1 MKYLIYPIII
11 CFIVFGNV
19 SNAIANISNEIANTK
34 EIELRHY
41 KKINLPYSSAE
52 LEKYY
57 YWGENGLQLSPD
69 MPFPLRFTNKEFSYK
84 PKLFDYLAKTPFY
97 FPHCYF
103 YYKNILYKGVIQMA
117 MGDNDQAVFT
127 FQLYS
132 YDDQG
137 GVIDAILLYKV
148 QGGEISY
155 WNDFIINPNG
165 KILITQYQQDNLI
178 ESDENPNELIIN
190 PENNQIDTKT
200 VEFQMTPSGIFNSV
214 EK

>member
-1 MKYLIYPIII
+1 MKLFRKYLIIF
-11 CFIVFGNV
+11 FISYLSVNYAFSTNV
-19 SNAIANISNEIANTK
+19 TS
-34 EIELRHY
+34 ELNYY
-41 KKINLPYSSAE
+41 KKINLPYSSNE
-52 LEKYY
+52 LKKYY
-57 YWGENGLQLSPD
+57 YWGEYGLYLSPD

-84 PKLFDYLAKTPFY
+84 PKLFDYLAKTTFY

-148 QGGEISY
+148 KGGEISY

-165 KILITQYQQDNLI
+165 KILITQYQQENLF
-178 ESDENPNELIIN
+178 EDDEEPK
-190 PENNQIDTKT
+190 NNQIDTKT
-200 VEFQMTPSGIFNSV
+200 VEFQMTPSGIFNSTK
-214 EK
+214 E

>member
-19 SNAIANISNEIANTK
+19 SNAIANTK
-34 EIELRHY
+34 ENELRHY
-41 KKINLPYSSAE
+41 TKINLPYSSDE

-57 YWGENGLQLSPD
+57 YWGEHGLQLSPD

-84 PKLFDYLAKTPFY
+84 PKLFDYLAKTTFY
-97 FPHCYF
+97 FPLCYF

-117 MGDNDQAVFT
+117 ISDNDEKIFT
-127 FQLYS
+127 FQVYS
-132 YDDQG
+132 YNDQG

-148 QGGEISY
+148 QRGEISY

-165 KILITQYQQDNLI
+165 KILITQYQQVNLF
-178 ESDENPNELIIN
+178 EDDEEPKD
-190 PENNQIDTKT
+190 NQIETKI

>member
-19 SNAIANISNEIANTK
+19 SNAITNTK
-34 EIELRHY
+34 EIELKHY

-57 YWGENGLQLSPD
+57 YWGENGLQFSPD

-84 PKLFDYLAKTPFY
+84 PKLFDYLAKTTFY
-97 FPHCYF
+97 FPLCYF

-117 MGDNDQAVFT
+117 ISDNDEKIFT
-127 FQLYS
+127 FQVYS
-132 YDDQG
+132 YNDQG

-148 QGGEISY
+148 QRGEISY

-165 KILITQYQQDNLI
+165 KILITQYQQVNLF
-178 ESDENPNELIIN
+178 EDDEEPKD
-190 PENNQIDTKT
+190 NQIETKI

>member
-19 SNAIANISNEIANTK
+19 SNAIANTK
-34 EIELRHY
+34 ENELRHY

-84 PKLFDYLAKTPFY
+84 PKLFDYLAKTTFY
-97 FPHCYF
+97 FPLCYF

-117 MGDNDQAVFT
+117 ISDNDEKIFT
-127 FQLYS
+127 FQVYS
-132 YDDQG
+132 YNDQG
-137 GVIDAILLYKV
+137 GGY
-148 QGGEISY
+148 
-155 WNDFIINPNG
+155 
-165 KILITQYQQDNLI
+165 
-178 ESDENPNELIIN
+178 
-190 PENNQIDTKT
+190 
-200 VEFQMTPSGIFNSV
+200 
-214 EK
+214 